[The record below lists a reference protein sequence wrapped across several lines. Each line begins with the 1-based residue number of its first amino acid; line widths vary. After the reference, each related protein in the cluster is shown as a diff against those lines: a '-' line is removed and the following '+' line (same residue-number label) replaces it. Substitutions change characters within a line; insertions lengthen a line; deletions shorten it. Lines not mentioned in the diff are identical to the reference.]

1 MEQKEIDDIF
11 RGLSY
16 NSNTDGYYIVCEGQ
30 KSTVAGKYTPL
41 PKTETHYER
50 EEELESKFIKQLQ
63 GNGYEYLKIHTEEE
77 LIKNLRIQLE
87 KLNNYKFSDA
97 DWQHFFSSEIANSN
111 NGVAEKAELM
121 HNQNAQLTFTDS
133 TGKSVNIK
141 LLDKKRPYRNILQ
154 VINQYEAPNGTR
166 ECRYDVS
173 ILVNGLPMVHVEL
186 KRRGVAIKEAFNQ
199 INRYKND
206 SFWSGCGLYEYIQL
220 FVISNGTDTK
230 YYSNTTRHR
239 AIEENNKQS
248 TQQKQQGQRTN
259 GNFKFACNWADA
271 ENKAIP
277 DLVDFTRTFFAKH
290 VLLNILTKYCVFD
303 TQNNL
308 KVMRSYQIVAT
319 EKILNKIICSTNQKL
334 QGTREAG
341 GYIWHTTGSGKT
353 LTSFKTAILASK
365 LEDIDKVLFVV
376 DRKDLDYQT
385 MKEYNTFQKD
395 SANGTKNTKELEK
408 RLNEN
413 DPDKKIII
421 TTIQKLSIFI
431 QKNKQHPIYNK
442 HIVLIF
448 DECHRGQFGEAH
460 YAITKAFKN
469 YHIFGFT
476 GTPIF
481 LDNAPA
487 KPTAMQIIEAKKKNS
502 NAVVKIATTQEVFG
516 SQLHSYNI
524 VDAITDEN
532 VLPFRYHYC
541 RTIKDIE
548 NYNKKMLYASPERI
562 KEVVKYI
569 LEKAYNQQTKNKT
582 FNAMFTVSSIDDT
595 MSYYTEFQKQMAE
608 LPESQKLKL
617 ATIFS
622 YAQNEAEPDEENNED
637 VNQLDES
644 KRDFLENAIK
654 DYNKIYNTNFNTSA
668 DKFQNYYKDVSRKV
682 KDKQLDLLLV
692 VNMFLTGFDAPC
704 LNTLFIDKDL
714 KHHSLLQAFSRT
726 NRILNAVKDHGNIV
740 SFRDIEPQVN
750 EAITMFGNKEGASE
764 VILIHTFEEYYN
776 KGYKDNNGRQKPSYI
791 EIVEKLKSINPDK
804 IITPK
809 QEKEFIQ
816 TFGEMLKAKNIL
828 QQFEEF
834 EDTER
839 ENPSIS
845 EREIQNLQSKYMD
858 LWGKYKT
865 IAKNNEKQQ
874 QKEYLDLHD
883 VTFEVE
889 LLKSF
894 DIDLEYILRLIG
906 KYKQV
911 SNTEEIVAKLKNL
924 LKSSFEFRN
933 KEDLFYDFIELI
945 KDKEINED
953 NIHDEW
959 QKFINERK
967 KEELDRLI
975 VENKLNKEETYKYF
989 SKMFESGKVKE
1000 SGTEIDRILP
1010 RVGFSANSNRYKLK
1024 SNMYEKIRNFFDRF
1038 FTISSS
1044 KFKDNI

>member
-1 MEQKEIDDIF
+1 MSEFNEF
-11 RGLSY
+11 LGLTY

-30 KSTVAGKYTPL
+30 KSTVVGKYTPL
-41 PKTETHYER
+41 PKTETNYES
-50 EEELESKFIKQLQ
+50 EAELESKFIKQLQ

-77 LIKNLRIQLE
+77 LIKNLRQQLE
-87 KLNNYKFSDA
+87 KVNNYKFSNS
-97 DWQHFFSSEIANSN
+97 DWEYFFKSEIANSN
-111 NGVAEKAELM
+111 RGTTEKAELI

-133 TGKSVNIK
+133 NGRSVNIK
-141 LLDKKRPYRNILQ
+141 LLDKKHPYKNILQ
-154 VINQYEAPNGTR
+154 VINQYEAPNGAH
-166 ECRYDVS
+166 ECRYDVT
-173 ILVNGLPMVHVEL
+173 ILVNGLPMVQVEL

-199 INRYKND
+199 INRYKMD

-259 GNFKFACNWADA
+259 GNFRFACHWADTK
-271 ENKAIP
+271 NKAIN

-303 TQNNL
+303 TQQNL

-353 LTSFKTAILASK
+353 LTSFKTAILASQ

-395 SANGTKNTKELEK
+395 SANGTKNTKELER
-408 RLNEN
+408 RLNETDIN
-413 DPDKKIII
+413 KKIII
-421 TTIQKLSIFI
+421 TTIQKLGIFI
-431 QKNKQHPIYNK
+431 QKNKQHPIYKK
-442 HIVLIF
+442 HVVLIF
-448 DECHRGQFGEAH
+448 DECHRGQFGETH

-487 KPTAMQIIEAKKKNS
+487 KPTATQIIEAKKKNS

-548 NYNKKMLYASPERI
+548 DYNKKLLYSSPERI

-569 LEKAYNQQTKNKT
+569 LENAYNQQTKDKT
-582 FNAMFTVSSIDDT
+582 FNAMFAVSSIDDA
-595 MSYYTEFQKQMAE
+595 MLYYKEFQKQMKE
-608 LPESQKLKL
+608 LPENQKLKL

-622 YAQNEAEPDEENNED
+622 YAQNEAEPEEENNED
-637 VNQLDES
+637 ASQLDKT
-644 KRDFLENAIK
+644 KRDFLEDAIK
-654 DYNKIYNTNFNTSA
+654 DYNEIYKTNYNAGSS
-668 DKFQNYYKDVSRKV
+668 FQDYYKDVSKNV
-682 KDKQLDLLLV
+682 KDKRLDLLLV

-704 LNTLFIDKDL
+704 LNTLFVDKDL

-726 NRILNAVKDHGNIV
+726 NRILNAVKNHGNIV

-750 EAITMFGNKEGASE
+750 EAMTMFGNKEGAGD

-776 KGYKDNNGRQKPSYI
+776 KGYQDNNGNEKPSYV
-791 EIVEKLKSINPDK
+791 EIVEKLKSINPDEIK
-804 IITPK
+804 TSK
-809 QEKEFIQ
+809 QEKEFIK
-816 TFGEMLKAKNIL
+816 TFGEMLKTRNIL

-834 EDTER
+834 EDAEK

-845 EREIQNLQSKYMD
+845 EREIQNLQSKYVD
-858 LWGKYKT
+858 LMEKYKT

-883 VTFEVE
+883 ITFEVE
-889 LLKSF
+889 LLKQF
-894 DIDLEYILRLIG
+894 DIDLEYILKLIG
-906 KYKQV
+906 QYNKQADD
-911 SNTEEIVAKLKNL
+911 TETIIAKLKNL
-924 LKSSFEFRN
+924 LKSSIEFRN
-933 KEDLFYDFIELI
+933 KEDLLYDFIKLI

-959 QKFINERK
+959 DNFINERK
-967 KEELDRLI
+967 NEELDKLI
-975 VENKLNKEETYKYF
+975 EDNKLNKEETYKYF
-989 SKMFESGKVKE
+989 SKMFESGKIKE
-1000 SGTEIDRILP
+1000 IGTEIDKILP
-1010 RVGFSANSNRYKLK
+1010 RVGFSANANRYKLK
-1024 SNMYEKIRNFFDRF
+1024 SDMYEKIRNFFDRF
-1038 FTISSS
+1038 FTISSN
-1044 KFKDNI
+1044 KF

>member
-11 RGLSY
+11 RGLTY
-16 NSNTDGYYIVCEGQ
+16 NSNTDGYYLVCEGQ

-41 PKTETHYER
+41 PKTETNYES
-50 EEELESKFIKQLQ
+50 EAELESKFIKQLQ

-77 LIKNLRIQLE
+77 LIKNLRVQLE
-87 KLNNYKFSDA
+87 KLNDYTFTDN
-97 DWQHFFSSEIANSN
+97 DWSYFFKSQIANSN
-111 NGVAEKAELM
+111 NGVAEKAELI
-121 HNQNAQLTFTDS
+121 HNQNAQLTFIDS
-133 TGKSVNIK
+133 NGKSVNIK
-141 LLDKKRPYRNILQ
+141 LLDKKHPYRNILQ
-154 VINQYEAPNGTR
+154 VINQYEAPDGTR
-166 ECRYDVS
+166 ECRYDVT
-173 ILVNGLPMVHVEL
+173 ILVNGLPMVQVEL

-199 INRYKND
+199 INRYKRD

-259 GNFKFACNWADA
+259 GNFKFACNWADTT
-271 ENKAIP
+271 NKAIS
-277 DLVDFTRTFFAKH
+277 DIVDFARTFFAKH

-395 SANGTKNTKELEK
+395 STNGTRNTKELER
-408 RLNEN
+408 RLNET
-413 DPDKKIII
+413 DIDKKIII

-460 YAITKAFKN
+460 YTITKAFKN

-487 KPTAMQIIEAKKKNS
+487 KPTATQIIKAKKKNS

-541 RTIKDIE
+541 KTIKDIE
-548 NYNKKMLYASPERI
+548 NYNKKLLYSSPERI
-562 KEVVKYI
+562 KEIVKYI
-569 LEKAYNQQTKNKT
+569 LEKAYNQQTKDKT
-582 FNAMFTVSSIDDT
+582 FNAMFAVSSIDDA
-595 MSYYTEFQKQMAE
+595 MLYYTEFQKQMKK
-608 LPESQKLKL
+608 LPEGQKLKL

-622 YAQNEAEPDEENNED
+622 YAQNEAEPEEENNED
-637 VNQLDES
+637 VSQLDKT
-644 KRDFLENAIK
+644 KRDFLEDAIK
-654 DYNKIYNTNFNTSA
+654 DYNNIYKTNYNTGSS
-668 DKFQNYYKDVSRKV
+668 FQNYYKDVSKNV
-682 KDKQLDLLLV
+682 KDKKLDLLLV

-704 LNTLFIDKDL
+704 LNTLFLDKDL

-726 NRILNAVKDHGNIV
+726 NRILNSIKSHGNIV
-740 SFRDIEPQVN
+740 SFRDIEQQVN
-750 EAITMFGNKEGASE
+750 EAMTMFGNKESASD

-776 KGYKDNNGRQKPSYI
+776 KGYKDNNGNEKQSYI
-791 EIVEKLKSINPDK
+791 EIVEKLKSINIDE
-804 IITPK
+804 ITTPK
-809 QEKEFIQ
+809 AEKEFIK
-816 TFGEMLKAKNIL
+816 TFGEMLKARNIL

-839 ENPSIS
+839 ENPSIR
-845 EREIQNLQSKYMD
+845 EREIQNLQSKYVD
-858 LWGKYKT
+858 LMEKYKT

-883 VTFEVE
+883 ITFEVE
-889 LLKSF
+889 LLKQF
-894 DIDLEYILRLIG
+894 DIDLDYILNLIG
-906 KYKQV
+906 KYNKI
-911 SNTEEIVAKLKNL
+911 NNIEEIIKKLKNL
-924 LKSSFEFRN
+924 LHSSIEFRN
-933 KEDLFYDFIELI
+933 KDDLFYDFIKLI
-945 KDKEINED
+945 KDKEINEN

-959 QKFINERK
+959 QKFINIK
-967 KEELDRLI
+967 KLEELDMLI
-975 VENKLNKEETYKYF
+975 DANKLNKEETYKYF

-1000 SGTEIDRILP
+1000 SGTEIDKILP
-1010 RVGFSANSNRYKLK
+1010 KIGFSIKSSRYQFKLD
-1024 SNMYEKIRNFFDRF
+1024 MYDKIKNFFDRF
-1038 FTISSS
+1038 FTISN
-1044 KFKDNI
+1044 KNF

>member
-1 MEQKEIDDIF
+1 MTNEENDNTF
-11 RGLSY
+11 LGLTY

-30 KSTVAGKYTPL
+30 KSTVVGKYTPL
-41 PKTETHYER
+41 PKTETNYES
-50 EEELESKFIKQLQ
+50 EAELESKFIKQLQ
-63 GNGYEYLKIHTEEE
+63 GNGYEYVKIHTEEE
-77 LIKNLRIQLE
+77 MIKNLRVQLE
-87 KLNNYKFSDA
+87 KLNNYTFTDSD
-97 DWQHFFSSEIANSN
+97 WGYFFKSQIANSN
-111 NGVAEKAELM
+111 NGVAEKAELI

-133 TGKSVNIK
+133 KGRSVNIK
-141 LLDKKRPYRNILQ
+141 LLDKKHPYKNILQ
-154 VINQYEAPNGTR
+154 VINQYEAPNGNH
-166 ECRYDVS
+166 ECRYDVT
-173 ILVNGLPMVHVEL
+173 ILVNGLPMVQVEL

-199 INRYKND
+199 INRYKRD
-206 SFWSGCGLYEYIQL
+206 SFWSDSGLYEYIQL

-230 YYSNTTRHR
+230 YYSNTTRTR
-239 AIEENNKQS
+239 AIDENNKTN
-248 TQQKQQGQRTN
+248 TQQKQQGQKTN
-259 GNFKFACNWADA
+259 GNFRFACHWADTK
-271 ENKAIP
+271 NKAIN
-277 DLVDFTRTFFAKH
+277 DLVDFTRTFFTKH

-303 TQNNL
+303 TQQNL

-395 SANGTKNTKELEK
+395 SANGTRNTRELER
-408 RLNEN
+408 RLNET
-413 DPDKKIII
+413 DIDKKIII
-421 TTIQKLSIFI
+421 TTIQKLGIFI

-442 HIVLIF
+442 HVVLIF

-487 KPTAMQIIEAKKKNS
+487 KPTATQIIEAKKKNS

-548 NYNKKMLYASPERI
+548 DYNKKLLYSSHERI

-569 LEKAYNQQTKNKT
+569 LENAYNQQTINKT
-582 FNAMFTVSSIDDT
+582 FNAMFAVSSIDDA
-595 MSYYTEFQKQMAE
+595 MLYYTEFQKQMAE
-608 LPESQKLKL
+608 LPENQKLKL

-622 YAQNEAEPDEENNED
+622 YAQNEAEPEEENNED
-637 VNQLDES
+637 VSQLDKT
-644 KRDFLENAIK
+644 KRDFLEDAIK
-654 DYNKIYNTNFNTSA
+654 DYNEIYKTNYNTGSS
-668 DKFQNYYKDVSRKV
+668 FQDYYKDVSKNV
-682 KDKQLDLLLV
+682 KDKKLDLLLV

-704 LNTLFIDKDL
+704 LNTLFVDKDL

-726 NRILNAVKDHGNIV
+726 NRILNAVKNHGNIV

-750 EAITMFGNKEGASE
+750 EAMTMFGNKEGAGD

-776 KGYKDNNGRQKPSYI
+776 KGYQDNNGNEKPSYF
-791 EIVEKLKSINPDK
+791 EIVEKLKEINVDE
-804 IITPK
+804 ITTPK
-809 QEKEFIQ
+809 EEKEFIK
-816 TFGEMLKAKNIL
+816 TFGEMLKARNIL

-834 EDTER
+834 EDAEK

-845 EREIQNLQSKYMD
+845 EREIQNLQSKYVD
-858 LWGKYKT
+858 LMEKYKT

-883 VTFEVE
+883 ITFEVE
-889 LLKSF
+889 LLKQF
-894 DIDLEYILRLIG
+894 DIDLEYILKLIG
-906 KYKQV
+906 QYNKQADD
-911 SNTEEIVAKLKNL
+911 TETIIAKLKNL
-924 LKSSFEFRN
+924 LKSSIEFRN
-933 KEDLFYDFIELI
+933 KEDLLYDFIKLI

-959 QKFINERK
+959 DNFINERK
-967 KEELDRLI
+967 NEELDKLI
-975 VENKLNKEETYKYF
+975 EDNKLNKEETYKYF
-989 SKMFESGKVKE
+989 SKMFESGKIKE
-1000 SGTEIDRILP
+1000 IGTEIDKILP
-1010 RVGFSANSNRYKLK
+1010 RVGFSANANRYKLK
-1024 SNMYEKIRNFFDRF
+1024 SDMYEKIRNFFDRF
-1038 FTISSS
+1038 FTISSN
-1044 KFKDNI
+1044 KF